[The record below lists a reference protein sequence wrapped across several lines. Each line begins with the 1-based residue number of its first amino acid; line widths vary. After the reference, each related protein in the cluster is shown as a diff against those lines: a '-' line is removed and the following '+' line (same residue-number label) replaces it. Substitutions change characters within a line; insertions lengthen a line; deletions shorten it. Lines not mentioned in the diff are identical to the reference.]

1 MILVAAIDCDP
12 LNTIQFHLS
21 CVKAV
26 PKTNVL
32 ATFQFISF
40 KQRLEDSAFYFSD
53 LLPRGG
59 RDSSV
64 AEIAYCLSKEPEF
77 SLQYHSGPLKPPVTP
92 ASWAITPFL
101 AFQE

>member
-21 CVKAV
+21 CIKAV

-32 ATFQFISF
+32 ATFQFIFF
-40 KQRLEDSAFYFSD
+40 KQRLEDSVFGFSD

-64 AEIAYCLSKEPEF
+64 AKMAYCLSKDREV

-92 ASWAITPFL
+92 ASWAATPFF